1 MTTQPLEDVV
11 AKTERRR
18 WQRKKFRANM
28 EMEWGSALLAGIVRD
43 IGPQGLFV
51 EMTQPLWVGATFRAR
66 LRLDSDLW
74 LNCTLVRVEPGSGIA
89 VLFEVPDETGK
100 AQVEMLLA
108 NLPPV

>member
-1 MTTQPLEDVV
+1 MTTQPLEEAVTQTD
-11 AKTERRR
+11 RRR
-18 WQRKKFRANM
+18 WQRKKFRAKI
-28 EMEWGSALLAGIVRD
+28 EMEWGSTLLPGMVRD

-74 LNCTLVRVEPGSGIA
+74 LDCKVVRVEPGTGIA
-89 VLFEVPDETGK
+89 VLFEVAEEGGK
-100 AQVEMLLA
+100 AQLEVLLA

>member
-1 MTTQPLEDVV
+1 MTSQPLAEVV
-11 AKTERRR
+11 AKIDRRR

-28 EMEWGSALLAGIVRD
+28 EMEWGSTLLTGIVRD

-51 EMTQPLWVGATFRAR
+51 EMTQPLWVGAMFRAR

-74 LNCTLVRVEPGSGIA
+74 LNCTVVRVEPGNGIA
-89 VLFEVPDETGK
+89 VRFEVAEEAGK
-100 AQVEMLLA
+100 AHLERLLA